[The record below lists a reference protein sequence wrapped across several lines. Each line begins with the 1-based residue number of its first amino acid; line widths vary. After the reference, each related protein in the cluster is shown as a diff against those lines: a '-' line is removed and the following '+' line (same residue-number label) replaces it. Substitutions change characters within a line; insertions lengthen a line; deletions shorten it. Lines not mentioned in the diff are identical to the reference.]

1 MDIVL
6 QFELIL
12 RAMTP
17 PIFTE
22 SAVAKVTYGTS
33 SDHCIGIVAQNLL
46 AEDRQQLVTIFE
58 TLHLKP

>member
-17 PIFTE
+17 IFTA
-22 SAVAKVTYGTS
+22 SAIAKVTYTG
-33 SDHCIGIVAQNLL
+33 SDHCIGIVAPKLL

>member
-17 PIFTE
+17 IFTA
-22 SAVAKVTYGTS
+22 SAIAKVTYGTG
-33 SDHCIGIVAQNLL
+33 SDHFIGIVAPKLL